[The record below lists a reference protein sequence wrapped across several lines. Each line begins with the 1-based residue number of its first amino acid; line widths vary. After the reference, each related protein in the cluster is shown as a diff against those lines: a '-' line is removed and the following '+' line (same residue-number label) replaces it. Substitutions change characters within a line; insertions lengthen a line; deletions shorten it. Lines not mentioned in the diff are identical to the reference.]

1 MREDIYDLL
10 NDIEIDLSEMERED
24 FTEIERKRAMKKFR
38 KSVSKNR
45 GYKKYAGVAVVFMIS
60 AGTLGSIP
68 TFATTN
74 PVAHSI
80 ADFLGIE
87 KNLDSYTTV
96 INKSVTKGNITVQLN
111 EVILNEKELIVST
124 TITNAEPIEKAIEE
138 LRVNAMASIYVNGKR
153 INWAAGG
160 SSKQID
166 EYTVEQ
172 VMHYQLDE
180 AYTGDLDM
188 TLLFDDIRIDD
199 VKQKGRWKFEF
210 STSGEELAVQTINQ
224 EMNQVFILPNE
235 TQITLTRYAAND
247 MGEKIYFTSSK
258 AGADYD
264 LELRGTDNLGN
275 PIIFTFSNQKETN
288 GALELNDYFSAKDER
303 ASSYTLELYAVRFPE
318 ESGRLSNDFER
329 IGEAFS
335 IILE

>member
-1 MREDIYDLL
+1 MREDIYNLL
-10 NDIEIDLSEMERED
+10 NDIEIDLSEMKKED
-24 FTEIERKRAMKKFR
+24 FTEIERKKAMKKFR
-38 KSVSKNR
+38 KSSSKNR

-68 TFATTN
+68 TFATIN

-96 INKSVTKGNITVQLN
+96 INKAVTKGNITVQLN

-124 TITNAEPIEKAIEE
+124 TITNVEPIEE
-138 LRVNAMASIYVNGKR
+138 LRINAMASIYVNGKR
-153 INWAAGG
+153 VSWAAGG

-172 VMHYQLDE
+172 VRHYQLDE
-180 AYTGDLDM
+180 VYTGELDM
-188 TLLFDDIRIDD
+188 TLLFNDIMIDD

-210 STSGEELAVQTINQ
+210 STSGKELAAQTINQ
-224 EMNQVFILPNE
+224 EMNEVFTLPNE
-235 TQITLTRYAAND
+235 TKITFTRYAAND
-247 MGEKIYFTSSK
+247 IGEKIYFTSSK

-275 PIIFTFSNQKETN
+275 LIVFTFSNQKETN
-288 GALELNDYFSAKDER
+288 GVLELNDYFSSKDESAR
-303 ASSYTLELYAVRFPE
+303 SYTLELYAVRFPE
-318 ESGRLSNDFER
+318 ESGRLSNDFEK